1 MQRRPAAH
9 ATAHRRTPAV
19 NECADQRSQHATAEE
34 RCSDVPVRRRRA
46 DADRREVQWLVAG
59 GVEIER
65 LRGDTTTRQR
75 RRGLDILRMPST
87 ASDTVTCVD
96 FAVAEAQRIL
106 ELDDL
111 RNDRTLRRVLR
122 TEVPTPSG
130 CPHAVAVTD
139 TREVAAGRELV

>member
-1 MQRRPAAH
+1 GHKRH
-9 ATAHRRTPAV
+9 AL
-19 NECADQRSQHATAEE
+19 N
-34 RCSDVPVRRRRA
+34 
-46 DADRREVQWLVAG
+46 
-59 GVEIER
+59 
-65 LRGDTTTRQR
+65 
-75 RRGLDILRMPST
+75 ILRMPST
-87 ASDTVTCVD
+87 ASDTVACVD

-139 TREVAAGRELV
+139 ARGVGAGRELVQIERRSVFDLARMESRRLEGSGIRRRATDGDCVVA